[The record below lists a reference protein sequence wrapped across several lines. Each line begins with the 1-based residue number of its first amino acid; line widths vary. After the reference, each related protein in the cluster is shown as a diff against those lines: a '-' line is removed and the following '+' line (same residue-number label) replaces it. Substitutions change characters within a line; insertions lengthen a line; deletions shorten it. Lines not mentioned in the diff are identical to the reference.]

1 MPISTP
7 EPTGGEF
14 TQRELLRERKALIDA
29 FVRGK
34 APDFMERHSR
44 LLDDFFWGSFENSL
58 AGPMM
63 DMIRNPYAIIALGGY
78 GRQEQCIHSD
88 IDLLFLFKKQVPP
101 AAEQLVREVVYPLW
115 DIGFDVGY
123 ATRSLKECLQIA
135 GKDYEVLTSL
145 LDARFI
151 CGASP
156 LYSDLMESLRKRLL
170 FRQAD
175 KLVHWLVETN
185 YARHRRFGDSSY
197 LLEPNL
203 KEGQGGLRDY
213 HTMLWIGIIKYDFA
227 QPRDL
232 EYQGLLSHYE
242 YRRFRRALAFIWD
255 VRSRLHEMTGRKCD
269 QLHLEFQLK
278 LARAMQFAAA
288 GGQKPVERF
297 LGRLHEAMDTIK
309 EQYLMFLRETGA
321 PKRSRAGRR
330 SKKETGVAGLEVHRA
345 ALYFAGAERI
355 LKDPVLLVKIFEE
368 SVRLKIPVSQE
379 SRRLVQEFS
388 HLVDDGLR
396 ASPEMVWSFERILL
410 APAPVFNVLNAML
423 ATGLLSRLIPGFA
436 DIVHRIQ
443 YNEYHIYPVDKH
455 SLRTVQTLKRF
466 GTDEDQSGEPL
477 CGQLFKKMKHR
488 RLLIWAALLHD
499 IGKGR
504 PGGEHA
510 ESGAWI
516 ARKLLAEFG
525 AKPEEAELV
534 SDLVRDH
541 LLLIKVATRRDLNNE
556 ETAISCARR
565 IGDAERLKM
574 LYLLTV
580 ADSVATGPKAWND
593 WTAVLLRELFLKV
606 LTTLERGELASQEA
620 VAMVERK
627 RHQILNSSKDET
639 DRREREA
646 LFAAMSPRYLLY
658 MPTEFIDEHIA
669 LFRRLGSRQFVWA
682 VKKANGADTRTVI
695 ICGRDRPG
703 LFSKIAGVFTLNGV
717 DILDAQI
724 FTWKNG
730 IALDVF
736 EVKPPPDQLFEEE
749 RWHRAEEQ
757 LGAALS
763 GELDVAAT
771 LTERMR
777 EYRPRMPRIAD
788 HPHRVAVDNESSSFF
803 SIVEVVTYDFM
814 GLLFSIT
821 DTLFRCG
828 LDIWVAKIATRID
841 QVVDVFYVRDFY
853 GQKVVEPEKV
863 ATIQKAI
870 LEVLPDT
877 ASEEA

>member
-1 MPISTP
+1 MPVSTP
-7 EPTGGEF
+7 EPTGGEL
-14 TQRELLRERKALIDA
+14 THRELLCERSELIDA
-29 FVRGK
+29 FLKGR

-44 LLDDFFWGSFENSL
+44 LLDDFFRESFENSM
-58 AGPMM
+58 AGPTM

-101 AAEQLVREVVYPLW
+101 AAEELIREVVYPLW

-135 GKDYEVLTSL
+135 GRDYEVLTSL

-151 CGASP
+151 CGASL
-156 LYSDLMESLRKRLL
+156 LYSDLLEDLRKRLL
-170 FRQAD
+170 FRQAN
-175 KLVHWLVETN
+175 KIVHWLVDN
-185 YARHRRFGDSSY
+185 NDARHRRFGDSSY

-213 HTMLWIGIIKYDFA
+213 HTMLWIGIIKHDFS

-232 EYQGLLSHYE
+232 EYQGMLSHSE
-242 YRRFRRALAFIWD
+242 YLRLRRALAFIWD
-255 VRSRLHEMTGRKCD
+255 VRSRLHEMAGRKCD

-278 LARAMQFAAA
+278 LARAMQFAADE
-288 GGQKPVERF
+288 GQKPVERF
-297 LGRLHEAMDTIK
+297 LGRLHQAMDTIK

-330 SKKETGVAGLEVHRA
+330 PKKKTEVAGLEVHRD
-345 ALYFAGAERI
+345 ALYFTAPEKI
-355 LKDPVLLVKIFEE
+355 LKNPVLLIKIFEE
-368 SVRLKIPVSQE
+368 SARLKIPVSQE
-379 SRRLVQEFS
+379 GRRLIQEFS
-388 HLVDDGLR
+388 QMVDDRLR
-396 ASPEMVWSFERILL
+396 TAPEVVRSFERILM

-423 ATGLLSRLIPGFA
+423 TTGLLPRLIPGFS
-436 DIVHRIQ
+436 DIIHRIQ

-455 SLRTVQTLKRF
+455 CLRTVQTLKRF

-488 RLLIWAALLHD
+488 RLLMWAALLHD

-510 ESGAWI
+510 KSGARI
-516 ARKLLAEFG
+516 ARKLLSEFG
-525 AKPEEAELV
+525 AKPEEADLV

-541 LLLIKVATRRDLNNE
+541 LLLIKVATRRDLNDE

-565 IGDAERLKM
+565 IGDIDRLKM
-574 LYLLTV
+574 IYLLTV

-606 LTTLERGELASQEA
+606 LSILERGELASQEA
-620 VAMVERK
+620 VALVERK
-627 RHQILNSSKDET
+627 RHEILTNSTDEA
-639 DRREREA
+639 DRAEREA
-646 LFAAMSPRYLLY
+646 LFSAMSPRYLLY
-658 MPTEFIDEHIA
+658 MPTEFIDEHID
-669 LFRRLGSRQFVWA
+669 LSRRLGSRQFVWTI
-682 VKKANGADTRTVI
+682 KKANGSDTRTVI

-736 EVKPPPDQLFEEE
+736 EVKPPPDLLFEDE

-763 GELDVAAT
+763 GDLDVSAT
-771 LTERMR
+771 LAERMQ
-777 EYRPRMPRIAD
+777 EYRPRRPRIAD
-788 HPHRVAVDNESSSFF
+788 HPHRVEVDNETSSFF
-803 SIVEVVTYDFM
+803 SIVEVITYDFL

-828 LDIWVAKIATRID
+828 LDIWIAKIATRID
-841 QVVDVFYVRDFY
+841 QVVDVFYVRDVY

-863 ATIQKAI
+863 AMIQKAI

-877 ASEEA
+877 ASEEG